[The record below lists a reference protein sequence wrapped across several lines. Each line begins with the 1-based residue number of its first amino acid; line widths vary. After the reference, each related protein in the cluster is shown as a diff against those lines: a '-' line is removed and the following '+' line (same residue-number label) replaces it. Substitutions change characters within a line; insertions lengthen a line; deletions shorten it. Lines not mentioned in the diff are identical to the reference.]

1 MKNNSFLSSEE
12 IIKSFLSYL
21 DDSIYSYAYLLDGSW
36 GSGKTFFVKEILIPS
51 IVKHEKEK
59 KDQDSEYKEKRIL
72 YVSLYGIKETEE
84 ISRLLYLELRKV
96 MADKMTTGRFL
107 KKHTP
112 QIPTW
117 LGTTSK
123 IVSDVIKDSKGI
135 DIENIINK
143 ISTGFSLKNC
153 IFIFDDLERTSCN
166 VNDILG
172 YINNFI
178 EHDQVK
184 VLLIANEAEINT
196 ASRLDV
202 DPEELLVCLQD
213 NLDFG
218 FLESEENS
226 GYNGSQSTTRS
237 EKQKISLQKLMKRV
251 EVVFARNQAYKLYDW
266 MMMIVI
272 VVSIIPLA
280 VRNANELTQ
289 MLDFV
294 TVIIFIIDYILRLL
308 TADLKLKK
316 GKKSFAEYP
325 FTPMAVI
332 DLVSIL
338 PSVTLLNSS
347 LKLLRLFR
355 LFRTFRVFRVFKVIR
370 YSKSINIIINVFKK
384 QREALLVVGGLAIG
398 YIVISALIMF
408 NVEPATFPSF
418 FDAVYWATV
427 SLTTVGYGDIY
438 AVSTIGKVITMLSS
452 VFGIAI
458 VALPAGIVTA
468 GYMEE
473 INKDES
479 L

>member
-1 MKNNSFLSSEE
+1 MKWR
-12 IIKSFLSYL
+12 K
-21 DDSIYSYAYLLDGSW
+21 
-36 GSGKTFFVKEILIPS
+36 
-51 IVKHEKEK
+51 
-59 KDQDSEYKEKRIL
+59 
-72 YVSLYGIKETEE
+72 SLY
-84 ISRLLYLELRKV
+84 
-96 MADKMTTGRFL
+96 
-107 KKHTP
+107 
-112 QIPTW
+112 
-117 LGTTSK
+117 
-123 IVSDVIKDSKGI
+123 
-135 DIENIINK
+135 DIIE
-143 ISTGFSLKNC
+143 
-153 IFIFDDLERTSCN
+153 
-166 VNDILG
+166 VND
-172 YINNFI
+172 
-178 EHDQVK
+178 EQ
-184 VLLIANEAEINT
+184 NT
-196 ASRLDV
+196 
-202 DPEELLVCLQD
+202 
-213 NLDFG
+213 
-218 FLESEENS
+218 
-226 GYNGSQSTTRS
+226 
-237 EKQKISLQKLMKRV
+237 IS
-251 EVVFARNQAYKLYDW
+251 KLYDW

-370 YSKSINIIINVFKK
+370 YSKGINIMEFCK
-384 QREALLVVGGLAIG
+384 QFNARTQDKAGKILPVVITYYADKSL
-398 YIVISALIMF
+398 ISALIMF